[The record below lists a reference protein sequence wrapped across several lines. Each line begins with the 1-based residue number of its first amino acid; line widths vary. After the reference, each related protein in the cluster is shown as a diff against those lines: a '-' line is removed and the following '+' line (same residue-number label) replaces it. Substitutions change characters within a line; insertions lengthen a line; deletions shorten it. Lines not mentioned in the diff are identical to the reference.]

1 MRMTRFI
8 AKVLTLLSCLLPL
21 GGLAQEQRVMDQ
33 TVRTLQVCADGNP
46 TLPPWLAKGK
56 GQHVEVSWDQMSHD
70 YHRYIYYVYHCSA
83 DWQVSDGIFES
94 DWLAGTNG
102 QPVED
107 YEKSFNTTQIYT
119 HYRLV
124 LPNKDVSMLLSGNYC
139 VRVIR
144 DGDDPEEDEP
154 VLEARFCVYENS
166 VSISQQVSSNTD
178 IDFNA
183 QHQQLTLSV
192 GYGSLHVVDPMEELR
207 VQVLQNRRWDS
218 MVTGLKP
225 NERNAAGMAFTHN
238 RQLIFPAGNEFHRF
252 EILDVQ
258 RAAAGVDRMEWYEP
272 YYHATLQADRPA
284 RNYSYIEDQNG
295 VRVVRSPEDGSE
307 GTTAEYVVVHFL
319 LDTPRL
325 PGGDVYV
332 CGQWTGETYAPDCH
346 MEYDEQAG
354 QYHAA
359 ILLKQGY
366 YSYQYRQQ
374 DGSTRRTEGDF
385 FETENEYTTLVYY
398 RAQGARYDRLVGCS
412 TVSTG
417 KR

>member
-1 MRMTRFI
+1 MIHRAAILLAFI
-8 AKVLTLLSCLLPL
+8 LLLLPW
-21 GGLAQEQRVMDQ
+21 GGAAQEQRIFDE

-46 TLPPWLAKGK
+46 TLPPWLAQGK
-56 GQHVEVSWDQMSHD
+56 HQHVEVSWDQMSHD
-70 YHRYIYYVYHCSA
+70 YHRYVYYVYHCDA
-83 DWQVSDGIFES
+83 DWRVSDGIFES

-119 HYRLV
+119 HYRLTI
-124 LPNKDVSMLLSGNYC
+124 PNKDVTVLLSGNYC
-139 VRVIR
+139 VKVFA
-144 DGDDPEEDEP
+144 DGDDPDADDP

-166 VSISQQVSSNTD
+166 VSIAQQVSSNTD

-183 QHQQLTLSV
+183 GHQQLTLKV
-192 GYGSLHVVDPMEELR
+192 GYGTLRVADPLQEFR

-218 MVTGLKP
+218 MVTDLKP
-225 NERNAAGMAFTHN
+225 NERNAAGMSFTHN
-238 RQLIFPAGNEFHRF
+238 RRLVFPAGNEFHRF

-272 YYHATLQADRPA
+272 YYHATLFEDRPA
-284 RNYSYIEDQNG
+284 RNYSYVEDQNG
-295 VRVVRSPEDGSE
+295 VRVVRAPDDGAE
-307 GTTAEYVVVHFL
+307 ETQAEYVVVHFL
-319 LDTPRL
+319 LGTPRL

-332 CGQWTGETYAPDCH
+332 CGLWTGQAFAPECR
-346 MEYDEQAG
+346 MEYDELAK

-359 ILLKQGY
+359 IMLKQGY
-366 YSYQYRQQ
+366 YSYQYRQE
-374 DGSTRRTEGDF
+374 DGSTKRTDGDF
-385 FETENEYTTLVYY
+385 FEAENEYTTMVYF

>member
-1 MRMTRFI
+1 MTRHMTI
-8 AKVLTLLSCLLPL
+8 LLSLFLLLLPL
-21 GGLAQEQRVMDQ
+21 GMAAQEQRVYDE

-46 TLPPWLAKGK
+46 TLPPWLAQGK
-56 GQHVEVSWDQMSHD
+56 HQHVEVSWDQMSHD
-70 YHRYIYYVYHCSA
+70 YQRYVYYVYHCDA
-83 DWQVSDGIFES
+83 DWQVSEGIFES

-107 YEKSFNTTQIYT
+107 YEKSFNTTQTYT
-119 HYRLV
+119 HYRLM
-124 LPNKDVSMLLSGNYC
+124 LPNKDVSVLLSGNYL
-139 VRVIR
+139 VRVMH
-144 DGDDPEEDEP
+144 DGDDPEQDEP

-183 QHQQLTLSV
+183 QHQQLTLRV
-192 GYGSLHVVDPMEELR
+192 GYGALRVVDPTAEFR
-207 VQVLQNRRWDS
+207 VQVLQNRRWDT
-218 MVTGLKP
+218 MVTDLKP
-225 NERNAAGMAFTHN
+225 NERNATGMAFTHN

-258 RAAAGVDRMEWYEP
+258 RAAAGVDRMEWYDP
-272 YYHATLQADRPA
+272 YYHATLLADRPA
-284 RNYSYIEDQNG
+284 RNYSFVEDQNG
-295 VRVVRSPEDGSE
+295 VRVVRSPEDGDES
-307 GTTAEYVVVHFL
+307 TTAEYVVTHFL
-319 LDTPRL
+319 LATPRL

-332 CGQWTGETYAPDCH
+332 CGLWTGEAFAPDCR

-374 DGSTRRTEGDF
+374 DGGTRRVEGNF

-412 TVSTG
+412 TAST
-417 KR
+417 RSR